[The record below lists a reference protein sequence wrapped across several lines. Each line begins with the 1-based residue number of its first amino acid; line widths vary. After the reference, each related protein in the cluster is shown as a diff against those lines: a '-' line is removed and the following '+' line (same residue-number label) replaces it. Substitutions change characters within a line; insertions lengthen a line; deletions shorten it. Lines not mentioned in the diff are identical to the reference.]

1 MGSAQNGGDLGSFG
15 RGRMIPE
22 FENAVFSMP
31 VGEISP
37 PVRTQFG
44 YHLIQVQKR
53 GAQPFE
59 EVRAEIEKRLTAENA
74 DKAMKAVKD
83 KSRVVL
89 DESYFGKPAAQQPA
103 APAQQPPVK
112 P

>member
-1 MGSAQNGGDLGSFG
+1 
-15 RGRMIPE
+15 
-22 FENAVFSMP
+22 
-31 VGEISP
+31 
-37 PVRTQFG
+37 
-44 YHLIQVQKR
+44 
-53 GAQPFE
+53 
-59 EVRAEIEKRLTAENA
+59 
-74 DKAMKAVKD
+74 MKAVKD